1 MDRFG
6 INFGF
11 LFFQLFNILILIIS
25 PILSIIVLFS
35 LRKRDL
41 GQTAK
46 ALWVLISFVPIIGP
60 IAFWIVN
67 PQAEIATE

>member
-1 MDRFG
+1 MSQLG
-6 INFGF
+6 INVGYF
-11 LFFQLFNILILIIS
+11 LVQFINIAFVLAS
-25 PILSIIVLFS
+25 PILSIIVLFA

-46 ALWVLISFVPIIGP
+46 ALWVLISFVPLIGP

-67 PQAEIATE
+67 PQAEITVE